1 LKPYMDG
8 WKMAACASA
17 PGRAASAAASAK
29 KGSIVEMSGK
39 RSAQP
44 KVVKGSSRKSVQ
56 PVHDEKEKAEE
67 TEVEEVVGVVP
78 SMVT

>member
-1 LKPYMDG
+1 
-8 WKMAACASA
+8 
-17 PGRAASAAASAK
+17 
-29 KGSIVEMSGK
+29 MSGK